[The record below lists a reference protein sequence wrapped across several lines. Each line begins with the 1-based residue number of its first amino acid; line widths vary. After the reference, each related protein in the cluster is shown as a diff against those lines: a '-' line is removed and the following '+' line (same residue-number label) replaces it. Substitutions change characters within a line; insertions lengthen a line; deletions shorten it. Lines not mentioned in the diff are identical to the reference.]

1 MNRYSSRCAALV
13 AFAPHC
19 ALACTDTGRNCKYSY
34 TRCSGGGARSAAFGL
49 CLPRRLTN
57 TKMNTITNAT
67 RTKQKIT
74 TAIMML
80 LEPVV
85 GSNVLNL
92 K

>member
-1 MNRYSSRCAALV
+1 
-13 AFAPHC
+13 
-19 ALACTDTGRNCKYSY
+19 
-34 TRCSGGGARSAAFGL
+34 
-49 CLPRRLTN
+49 
-57 TKMNTITNAT
+57 MNTITNAT

-74 TAIMML
+74 TAIIML